1 MSINNNNGGS
11 PRRDES
17 NNKSALGTFP
27 VAVAIKVENLSKLI
41 KNLEEACANDKES
54 GLLMYLNRDD
64 IKLSDSNGVLRVI
77 ITLD

>member
-11 PRRDES
+11 PRKDGA

-41 KNLEEACANDKES
+41 KNLEEACATDKES

-64 IKLSDSNGVLRVI
+64 IQLSDSNGVLRVI

>member
-11 PRRDES
+11 PRKDEPS
-17 NNKSALGTFP
+17 NKSALGTFP
-27 VAVAIKVENLSKLI
+27 VAVAIKVDNLRKLI
-41 KNLEEACANDKES
+41 KNLEEACAQDKES